1 MPDAIPKP
9 HEHAVT
15 VSEAESAG
23 SRIARRNMQLGLWA
37 GAQLKLSQEGRAIYA
52 LAVMVAGM
60 VDSGQ
65 DDVIDKITHDF
76 ARCCVPITRR
86 QIRLQL
92 GNIPE
97 IEHEYTAALSE
108 GIRSAHLY

>member
-1 MPDAIPKP
+1 MSDAVPKP
-9 HEHAVT
+9 HEHVVT
-15 VSEAESAG
+15 VFEAESTG

-60 VDSGQ
+60 VDSGH

-76 ARCCVPITRR
+76 ARYCVPITRR

-92 GNIPE
+92 SN
-97 IEHEYTAALSE
+97 LSLN
-108 GIRSAHLY
+108 RT